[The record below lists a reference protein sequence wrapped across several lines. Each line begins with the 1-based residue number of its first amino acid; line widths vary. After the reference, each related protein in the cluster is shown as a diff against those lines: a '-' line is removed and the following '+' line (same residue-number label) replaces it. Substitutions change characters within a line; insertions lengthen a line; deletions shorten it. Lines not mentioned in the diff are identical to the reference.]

1 MNKFIIEHSSFTGH
15 RADAKMESI
24 VPLSNEN
31 ADSVLSLLSENSLAN
46 IVLIA
51 DCTQLRD
58 WCDVRVLEQNN
69 EIRAIFALYSD
80 LDFVATAFWAREND
94 DLRSIMKEY
103 ESQLTGHEFVAICTD
118 RQLEQLHT
126 MCAEV
131 NPIRERQMIA
141 GRDTPLHCECDS
153 TPVRMTKSHAK
164 ELKELY
170 RVCGTP
176 AWTASALDLGPFY
189 GIIQDEAIV
198 SVAGVH
204 FVTPYGTEIGN
215 VATHPS
221 HRRKGYAEAC
231 MKSVVDDVL
240 DESTCA
246 ILHYFADNKPA
257 QRLYERMGFKY
268 SPIDPVYFVKA
279 RL

>member
-1 MNKFIIEHSSFTGH
+1 M
-15 RADAKMESI
+15 SI
-24 VPLSNEN
+24 APLSSKNTE
-31 ADSVLSLLSENSLAN
+31 SVLSLLSENALAN

-51 DCTQLRD
+51 DCTQLRN
-58 WCDVRVLEQNN
+58 WCDVRVLQEDD
-69 EIRAIFALYSD
+69 EINAVFALYSD
-80 LDFVATAFWAREND
+80 LDFVATAFWARED
-94 DLRSIMKEY
+94 RHLRRIIEAF
-103 ESQLTGHEFVAICTD
+103 ESKLTDHEFVAICTD
-118 RQLEQLHT
+118 RQLKQLKT
-126 MCAEV
+126 ACSRV
-131 NPIRERQMIA
+131 SPIRERQMIA

-153 TPVRMTKSHAK
+153 TRIRMTKEHAS
-164 ELKELY
+164 ELKALY

-189 GIIQDEAIV
+189 GIKRDDAIV

-204 FVTPYGTEIGN
+204 YVTPYGTEIGN
-215 VATHPS
+215 VATHPD

-231 MKSVVDDVL
+231 MKAVVDDVL
-240 DESTCA
+240 VESTCA
-246 ILHYFADNKPA
+246 ILHYFADNRPA